1 MSDLLEMLNTSN
13 KSDLMEMLDTSKEEE
28 TNVFKRTMKCFD
40 ELIIS
45 TQTVI
50 ADTKIIMDIDQCFHN
65 IPVEMSSLT
74 SDPDRTTNLTTD
86 HKSKEQ
92 QGDKGEDMDQV
103 IDQGMKKKKTKF
115 KKKKVL
121 DVYPRNEVD
130 DQIDRDMC
138 ENEKYR
144 KNEMEMEEWVSL
156 IPHVYC
162 RAMYYKNDIKIDPK
176 FPLKHRERYFRNAL
190 NVVLS
195 LGNKCINFKLSKN
208 GKFQLTGCKFLWHA
222 QVSVV
227 AFIGMIRKYCP
238 NIAGIHQRVEA
249 LPITFQTVMTNVDFN
264 TGFTINREKLD
275 QLMNDTTSFYSL
287 LETSFGYTGV
297 NIKFPLPKEW
307 WKVLEVPRVLIHWN
321 DDTDKE
327 YPVVEGCD
335 KVVYDTVLQPSD
347 RQRLGVKNKF
357 NTFLVFHSGN
367 VIMSG
372 MSPQLMTPDY
382 TSFCKLLE
390 QWAPEIKEKIHS
402 SSSTSSTSTST
413 KKTLSKKSKKV
424 KSDQDSVK

>member
-1 MSDLLEMLNTSN
+1 MLNTL
-13 KSDLMEMLDTSKEEE
+13 KQA
-28 TNVFKRTMKCFD
+28 KCFD

-65 IPVEMSSLT
+65 IPVEMSSLMVNHDPTVDPNLDPTVDPT
-74 SDPDRTTNLTTD
+74 SKD
-86 HKSKEQ
+86 
-92 QGDKGEDMDQV
+92 QGDETEENN
-103 IDQGMKKKKTKF
+103 MKKKKKF

-121 DVYPRNEVD
+121 DVYPGNEED
-130 DQIDRDMC
+130 DRIERDMC

-156 IPHVYC
+156 ISHVYC
-162 RAMYYKNDIKIDPK
+162 RAMYYKNDIKIDSK

-238 NIAGIHQRVEA
+238 NIAGIHQRIEA

-264 TGFTINREKLD
+264 AGFTINREKLD

-321 DDTDKE
+321 DTDKE
-327 YPVVEGCD
+327 YPVVEGCE

-382 TSFCKLLE
+382 ANFCKLLE
-390 QWAPEIKEKIHS
+390 QWAPEIEEKIHS
-402 SSSTSSTSTST
+402 SSSSSSANKTS
-413 KKTLSKKSKKV
+413 SKKSKKT
-424 KSDQDSVK
+424 KSDQDQVK

>member
-1 MSDLLEMLNTSN
+1 MSDMSVMSVM
-13 KSDLMEMLDTSKEEE
+13 SDMSGTPKEEE
-28 TNVFKRTMKCFD
+28 TSVFKRTTKCFD

-74 SDPDRTTNLTTD
+74 VNHDPSIDPT
-86 HKSKEQ
+86 SMEQ
-92 QGDKGEDMDQV
+92 GNETEENNT
-103 IDQGMKKKKTKF
+103 KKKKNKF

-121 DVYPRNEVD
+121 DVYPGNEED

-138 ENEKYR
+138 DNEKYR

-321 DDTDKE
+321 GTDKE

-402 SSSTSSTSTST
+402 SSSLSTSTSTSTST